1 MDTGGLED
9 LLSNLR
15 EISDRR
21 AATEPG
27 TEERAELDDAL
38 RAIQDRIVYWS
49 DDDPPP
55 EAPPAPPA

>member
-1 MDTGGLED
+1 MDTGDLEH

-27 TEERAELDDAL
+27 TEERAELDEAL
-38 RAIQDRIVYWS
+38 RAIQDRIVSWS
-49 DDDPPP
+49 DDDPPVD
-55 EAPPAPPA
+55 PPAAPA

>member
-1 MDTGGLED
+1 MDTGDLEH
-9 LLSNLR
+9 LLCNLR

-27 TEERAELDDAL
+27 TEDRAELDEAL

-49 DDDPPP
+49 EDDPPV
-55 EAPPAPPA
+55 EAPPT